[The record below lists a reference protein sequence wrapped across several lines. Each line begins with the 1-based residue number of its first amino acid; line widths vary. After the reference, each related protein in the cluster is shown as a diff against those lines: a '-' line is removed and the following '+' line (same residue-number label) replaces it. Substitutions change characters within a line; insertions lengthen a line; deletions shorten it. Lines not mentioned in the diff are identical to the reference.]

1 MAPKM
6 KKKSIFIT
14 LLFVILVSA
23 NPIFAQKIAFIA
35 SDVIRDK
42 FPEAK
47 SAEQRLKSIVDDWK
61 RELESMDRQIE
72 ELKLEISKNRLIWSD
87 DEKKSKNK
95 ELEDLIM
102 QKQVYA
108 RSKFEQNG
116 EYDQSVKMLMQPI
129 EDKIYAAVQSVAADD
144 GFDFVFDKSAQPI
157 PYSNSK
163 FDLTLKVLRKLGV
176 DVRAMEKE
184 LQEKIDKDPRNQK
197 KDTKAPPGKRTRPRT
212 KTESDSREIERGTEQ
227 NPGGINEPNTP
238 NTEEE
243 PNPEIRK

>member
-1 MAPKM
+1 M
-6 KKKSIFIT
+6 KKASIS
-14 LLFVILVSA
+14 LLILFLVLIST
-23 NPIFAQKIAFIA
+23 NPVFSQKIAFIA

-61 RELESMDRQIE
+61 RELEAMDRQIE
-72 ELKLEISKNRLIWSD
+72 ELKLDISKNRLIWSD
-87 DEKKSKNK
+87 DEKASKNK

-116 EYDQSVKMLMQPI
+116 EYDQSVKMLMQPV
-129 EDKIYAAVQSVAADD
+129 EDKIYAAVQTVAADD
-144 GFDFVFDKSAQPI
+144 GFDFVFDRSAQPI
-157 PYSNSK
+157 PYSNYK
-163 FDLTLKVLRKLGV
+163 YDLTVKVLRKLGV
-176 DVRAMEKE
+176 DVKAMEKE

-197 KDTKAPPGKRTRPRT
+197 KDTKTAPGKRTRPRT
-212 KTESDSREIERGTEQ
+212 RTDVDSIEVEREPEK
-227 NPGGINEPNTP
+227 NPGSNEPNVQNP
-238 NTEEE
+238 EEI

>member
-1 MAPKM
+1 M
-6 KKKSIFIT
+6 KRTSLFSLVFLLL
-14 LLFVILVSA
+14 LLFTGTLFS
-23 NPIFAQKIAFIA
+23 QKVAFIA
-35 SDVIRDK
+35 SDVIRDR

-61 RELESMDRQIE
+61 RELEAMDRQIE

-87 DEKKSKNK
+87 DEKNMKNK

-108 RSKFEQNG
+108 RQKFEQNG
-116 EYDQSVKMLMQPI
+116 EYDQSVKMLMQPV
-129 EDKIYAAVQSVAADD
+129 EDKIFAAVQSVAADD

-184 LQEKIDKDPRNQK
+184 LQEKIEKDPRNQK
-197 KDTKAPPGKRTRPRT
+197 KETKAPPGKRTRPRT
-212 KTESDSREIERGTEQ
+212 KTPETDSREIERDPGQ
-227 NPGGINEPNTP
+227 NPDLNA
-238 NTEEE
+238 
-243 PNPEIRK
+243 PNPDEAPSSENPDINNPKK

>member
-1 MAPKM
+1 M
-6 KKKSIFIT
+6 KKASIS
-14 LLFVILVSA
+14 LLILFLVLIST
-23 NPIFAQKIAFIA
+23 NPVFSQKIAFIA

-61 RELESMDRQIE
+61 RELEAMDRQIE
-72 ELKLEISKNRLIWSD
+72 ELKLDISKNRLIWSD
-87 DEKKSKNK
+87 DEKASKNK

-116 EYDQSVKMLMQPI
+116 EYDQSVKMLMQPV
-129 EDKIYAAVQSVAADD
+129 EDKIYAAVQTVAADD
-144 GFDFVFDKSAQPI
+144 GFDFVFDRSAQPI
-157 PYSNSK
+157 PYSNYK
-163 FDLTLKVLRKLGV
+163 YDLTVKVLRKLGV
-176 DVRAMEKE
+176 DVKAMEKE

-197 KDTKAPPGKRTRPRT
+197 KDTKTAPGKRTRPRT
-212 KTESDSREIERGTEQ
+212 RTDVDSREVEREPEK
-227 NPGGINEPNTP
+227 NPGSNEPNVQNP
-238 NTEEE
+238 EEI

>member
-1 MAPKM
+1 MATKM
-6 KKKSIFIT
+6 KNKSIFFSIFF
-14 LLFVILVSA
+14 LILISSS
-23 NPIFAQKIAFIA
+23 PIFAQKIAFIA

-61 RELESMDRQIE
+61 RELEAMDKQIE

-87 DEKKSKNK
+87 DEKNSKNK

-144 GFDFVFDKSAQPI
+144 GFDFVFDRSAQPI

-163 FDLTLKVLRKLGV
+163 YDLTVKVLRKLGV
-176 DVRAMEKE
+176 DVKAMEKE
-184 LQEKIDKDPRNQK
+184 LQEKIEKDPRNQK

-212 KTESDSREIERGTEQ
+212 RTDIDSREIEREPEQ
-227 NPGGINEPNTP
+227 NPGNNENTP
-238 NTEEE
+238 NPDVE
-243 PNPEIRK
+243 PNPDIRK